1 MIRWLLLILGGALL
15 GGIVHLATVIIL
27 PRTATQDA
35 YARLA
40 PIAPVNSVVALP
52 PPTPEKAV
60 MPFMDPAFA
69 SAICLY
75 DLSQG
80 PLKLTVPVS
89 PAYTS
94 VSFYTRNNVAYY
106 AINDRAAG
114 RRVIEL
120 DLMTRAQ
127 HEQVPEDE
135 EVTAADRLIVDSP
148 TPTGI
153 IAIRAMAPE
162 PGLMRVAQSAI
173 AASKCATQQRSRRG
187 RNVSKGSAGRSE
199 ARLPHPG
206 RRQRAIAIDLGL
218 QLIEHT
224 LYFNGLRLR
233 CRDDQALEREA
244 IGCDPIGEALV
255 NDLDHVRVL
264 ANSAFGVD
272 PLFLVQPGHI
282 GRLFCR
288 F

>member
-1 MIRWLLLILGGALL
+1 MMIRWMLLILGGVLL

-35 YARLA
+35 YARLTA
-40 PIAPVNSVVALP
+40 IAPVNTVVALP
-52 PPTPEKAV
+52 APTPEKAV

-69 SAICLY
+69 SAVCRY

-94 VSFYTRNNVAYY
+94 VSFYTRNDVAYY

-120 DLMTRAQ
+120 DLMTTAQ

-135 EVTAADRLIVDSP
+135 EVTAADRLIVESP
-148 TPTGI
+148 TPTGV

-162 PGLMRVAQSAI
+162 PGLMRAAQAAI
-173 AASKCATQQRSRRG
+173 AAAKCGPVPPAPPAPAPAPPVRPRR
-187 RNVSKGSAGRSE
+187 
-199 ARLPHPG
+199 
-206 RRQRAIAIDLGL
+206 
-218 QLIEHT
+218 
-224 LYFNGLRLR
+224 
-233 CRDDQALEREA
+233 
-244 IGCDPIGEALV
+244 
-255 NDLDHVRVL
+255 
-264 ANSAFGVD
+264 
-272 PLFLVQPGHI
+272 
-282 GRLFCR
+282 
-288 F
+288 